1 MSHAPHTSSPISLD
15 KDIWNFVFSVVAN
28 PTPRG
33 LDMAI
38 ELLQRYIDYLDE
50 LIVESIPAFQ
60 PTGVTIKADGTTIK
74 FESIESVA
82 NWLTEANHG

>member
-1 MSHAPHTSSPISLD
+1 MSHAPNISSPTSLD
-15 KDIWNFVFSVVAN
+15 KDIWNFVFGVVAN
-28 PTPRG
+28 PSPRG

-50 LIVESIPAFQ
+50 LIVEGIPAFQ
-60 PTGVTIKADGTTIK
+60 PTSVTVKADGTTIK
-74 FESIESVA
+74 FENIEAVA